1 MFILIIFKEFSKKNP
16 MCLNSIKKKI
26 KIMYVF
32 RKKIRKV
39 EQFKCLCSGHKYSK
53 NQQCP

>member
-1 MFILIIFKEFSKKNP
+1 MFILIIFKEELP
-16 MCLNSIKKKI
+16 ICLNSIKKKI

-53 NQQCP
+53 NQQYP